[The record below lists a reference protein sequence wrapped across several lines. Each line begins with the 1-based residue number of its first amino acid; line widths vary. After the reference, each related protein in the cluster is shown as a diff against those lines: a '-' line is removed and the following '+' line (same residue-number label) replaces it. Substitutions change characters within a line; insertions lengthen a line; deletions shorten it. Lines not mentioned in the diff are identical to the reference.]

1 MKIGP
6 AERNGMEMLLLVFS
20 HWEIAGIIWRWEKS
34 KRKDFGNKVFFC
46 ETTQNDLQQEDLLFN
61 KDEDV
66 KSEEAWICPP

>member
-34 KRKDFGNKVFFC
+34 KRKGKIRGVASFTSFAEQLGCISRFGAF
-46 ETTQNDLQQEDLLFN
+46 
-61 KDEDV
+61 
-66 KSEEAWICPP
+66 S